1 MVEKRNWFDQG
12 GQSYAQFRPAYPEA
26 LAAFFAAA
34 APATGLAVDVGC
46 GNGQLTTLLARHFAQ
61 VVGVD
66 PSADQIAHAKPAS
79 GVAYAVAR
87 AEKLP
92 LADGVA
98 SAVTAAQAAHWFDL
112 PTFYAEVR
120 RIARPGAVVALI
132 SYGVLVL
139 EGALGARFQRF
150 YSAEIG
156 PFWPPERKLVDT
168 GYAGIDFP
176 FAECPQPE
184 LALEQSWNL
193 GQFLGYVGTW
203 SAVKKVRQLGQE
215 ARLAVFADDVAALWG
230 DPSGQRRVAW
240 PLHMRLGRV
249 EVKKPSSPLLVSAGS
264 S

>member
-46 GNGQLTTLLARHFAQ
+46 GNGQLTTLLARHFAR

-139 EGALGARFQRF
+139 EGGHLRHSEFTTRFGSPLRRDG
-150 YSAEIG
+150 S
-156 PFWPPERKLVDT
+156 PRVVT
-168 GYAGIDFP
+168 
-176 FAECPQPE
+176 
-184 LALEQSWNL
+184 
-193 GQFLGYVGTW
+193 
-203 SAVKKVRQLGQE
+203 
-215 ARLAVFADDVAALWG
+215 VA
-230 DPSGQRRVAW
+230 
-240 PLHMRLGRV
+240 
-249 EVKKPSSPLLVSAGS
+249 SSPLYERYRERFLHVIDSAVTPL
-264 S
+264 

>member
-26 LAAFFAAA
+26 LAAFLATA

-46 GNGQLTTLLARHFAQ
+46 GNGQLATLLARHFAQ

-139 EGALGARFQRF
+139 EGAWARAF
-150 YSAEIG
+150 SASTARKSAPSG
-156 PFWPPERKLVDT
+156 RRSASSWTTGTPASTFPSRNARRPNWPLCSR
-168 GYAGIDFP
+168 
-176 FAECPQPE
+176 
-184 LALEQSWNL
+184 
-193 GQFLGYVGTW
+193 GTW
-203 SAVKKVRQLGQE
+203 ASSWAMW
-215 ARLAVFADDVAALWG
+215 A
-230 DPSGQRRVAW
+230 
-240 PLHMRLGRV
+240 LGRR
-249 EVKKPSSPLLVSAGS
+249 
-264 S
+264 

>member
-12 GQSYAQFRPAYPEA
+12 GESYAQFRPAYPEA
-26 LAAFFAAA
+26 LAAFLATA

-79 GVAYAVAR
+79 GVAYAVAP

-92 LADGVA
+92 FADGVA

-156 PFWPPERKLVDT
+156 PFWPPERKLVDN

-176 FAECPQPE
+176 FAECPPPE
-184 LALEQSWNL
+184 LALVKSWNL

-203 SAVKKVRQLGQE
+203 SAVKKARQLGQE
-215 ARLAVFADDVAALWG
+215 ARLAAFADDIAALWG
-230 DPSGQRRVAW
+230 DPAGQRRVTW
-240 PLHMRLGRV
+240 PLHMRLGQV